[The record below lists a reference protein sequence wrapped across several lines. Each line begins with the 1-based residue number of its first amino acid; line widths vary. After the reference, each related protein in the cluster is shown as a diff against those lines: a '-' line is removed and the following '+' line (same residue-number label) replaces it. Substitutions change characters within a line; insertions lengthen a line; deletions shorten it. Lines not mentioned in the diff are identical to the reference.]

1 MFLRRYDDGDV
12 DKNLKAKHV
21 KALDAGSDSDGSARK
36 KRRDRSRSRSRS
48 RSPKRGRTK
57 LREGDKCQAHFRGK
71 SSAKL
76 FESSALRVSCSPS
89 YAMSQVPGQG
99 RQDPL
104 RRYCGREVV
113 TAWKSRLAHAVDAFP
128 GLPRSVAD
136 VRTGMRTATA
146 TRGSRRST

>member
-76 FESSALRVSCSPS
+76 F
-89 YAMSQVPGQG
+89 
-99 RQDPL
+99 
-104 RRYCGREVV
+104 
-113 TAWKSRLAHAVDAFP
+113 
-128 GLPRSVAD
+128 
-136 VRTGMRTATA
+136 
-146 TRGSRRST
+146 

>member
-36 KRRDRSRSRSRS
+36 KRRDRSRSRSPSRSRS
-48 RSPKRGRTK
+48 RSPKRGRK

-76 FESSALRVSCSPS
+76 LAP
-89 YAMSQVPGQG
+89 
-99 RQDPL
+99 
-104 RRYCGREVV
+104 
-113 TAWKSRLAHAVDAFP
+113 AWK
-128 GLPRSVAD
+128 
-136 VRTGMRTATA
+136 
-146 TRGSRRST
+146 

>member
-1 MFLRRYDDGDV
+1 MTCSFRRYEDGDV

-48 RSPKRGRTK
+48 PKRGRKK

-76 FESSALRVSCSPS
+76 FQSSALRVSCSPS
-89 YAMSQVPGQG
+89 SYAMSQVPGENC
-99 RQDPL
+99 QDPL
-104 RRYCGREVV
+104 RRYCGREAGRGVEIK
-113 TAWKSRLAHAVDAFP
+113 TR
-128 GLPRSVAD
+128 PRRRRVP
-136 VRTGMRTATA
+136 RTASLS
-146 TRGSRRST
+146 G